1 MRIFCY
7 GDSDTYGH
15 DPRSPL
21 GQPYPPSV
29 RWTDRLAAATGW
41 TVVNAGLNGREIP
54 HTPEQLNGAAA
65 LFASAFPFDLATV
78 FLGSNDLFQGCSAQ
92 ETAARMERF
101 LDRIAAYPVVLLSPI
116 PMTSGTW
123 VTETR
128 LVTESARLP
137 ELYAALAR
145 QRGLPFVNPGTW
157 GIEMAFDGAHYTAAG
172 HRTFAAKIQEA
183 LTAIAQ
189 QGSAD

>member
-15 DPRSPL
+15 DPCSPL
-21 GQPYPPSV
+21 GQPYPPDV

-54 HTPEQLNGAAA
+54 HTPDQLTGAAA
-65 LFASAFPFDLATV
+65 LFASAAPFDLATV

-92 ETAARMERF
+92 ETAARMACF
-101 LDRIAAYPVVLLSPI
+101 LDWIAAYPVVLLSPI

-137 ELYAALAR
+137 ELYAALA
-145 QRGLPFVNPGTW
+145 QRRNIPFVDPGAW
-157 GIEMAFDGAHYTAAG
+157 GVEMAFDGAHYTEAG
-172 HRTFAAKIQEA
+172 HRTFGARIQEA
-183 LTAIAQ
+183 LTEIARRR
-189 QGSAD
+189 GLL

>member
-15 DPRSPL
+15 DPCSPL
-21 GQPYPPSV
+21 GQPYPPEV

-101 LDRIAAYPVVLLSPI
+101 LDRIAAYPAVLLAPI
-116 PMTSGTW
+116 PMTGGTW

-172 HRTFAAKIQEA
+172 HRAFAAKIQEA